1 MGNKFIYVF
10 NKEACDVLTT
20 MGYILIQ
27 SDYRNS
33 IFVFA
38 NDQSKDITKADISY
52 ILSDTITL

>member
-10 NKEACDVLTT
+10 NKEACDVLTM
-20 MGYILIQ
+20 MGYVLMQ

-38 NDQSKDITKADISY
+38 NDPAKDITRADISY
-52 ILSDTITL
+52 ILSDTLTL